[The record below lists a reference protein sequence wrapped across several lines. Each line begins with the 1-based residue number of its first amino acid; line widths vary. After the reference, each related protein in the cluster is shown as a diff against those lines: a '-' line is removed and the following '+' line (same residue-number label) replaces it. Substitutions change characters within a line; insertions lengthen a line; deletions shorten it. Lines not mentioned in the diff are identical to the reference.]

1 MGDEF
6 YCSLKLVSGEEI
18 FSLIMIDEND
28 GDPIIILQSPII
40 IEIMETPM
48 GSFIKVN
55 PWMKIPND
63 DFFMI
68 KLDKVITMTEITDQS
83 TIEIYNRYLNDDSDN
98 MVDKDGK
105 VKLSNKMGYI
115 SSVQEARERLEK
127 LLKDT

>member
-1 MGDEF
+1 
-6 YCSLKLVSGEEI
+6 
-18 FSLIMIDEND
+18 MIDEND

-105 VKLSNKMGYI
+105 VKLSNQMGYI